1 MARSEIAESLL
12 EMHYFRVLVCHYRS
26 MFPGKKIEVFKPSTS
41 SEHWYGFDQA
51 YFRASVP
58 KPKVIEDIKAH
69 IHRTGVPTFTS
80 FRAFFLQF
88 KVVEKV
94 KKLSAL
100 SPALW
105 ASPYY
110 RSELY
115 LEPNKK
121 TGISQHEALRRLV
134 TVPGAS
140 VSYACPMIFD
150 ENDTLKRPRLGDIR
164 FVDVASSPSGW
175 LTAQRHFIAFQ
186 SPLANPFW
194 CSDPTEAK
202 SLNLS
207 DVIRNAKPLGEKE
220 LFALI
225 DSVRDILSSNIEVK
239 NRKEDEL
246 GTPYLPACFSI
257 VAEVK

>member
-1 MARSEIAESLL
+1 
-12 EMHYFRVLVCHYRS
+12 MHYFRVLVRHYKS
-26 MFPGKKIEVFKPSTS
+26 LFAGKKIEVFKPSTT

-69 IHRTGVPTFTS
+69 IHGTGTPTFIS

-88 KVVEKV
+88 KVVEMV
-94 KKLSAL
+94 KKRSDLA
-100 SPALW
+100 PPLW
-105 ASPYY
+105 TTPYY

-134 TVPGAS
+134 SVPGAS

-150 ENDTLKRPRLGDIR
+150 ENDTLKRPRLADIR
-164 FVDVASSPSGW
+164 FVDVSSSPTGW
-175 LTAQRHFIAFQ
+175 LTTQRHFIAFQ
-186 SPLANPFW
+186 APSSSPFW
-194 CSDPTEAK
+194 CSEPLEAK
-202 SLNLS
+202 SL
-207 DVIRNAKPLGEKE
+207 DIADIVRNAKSLKEDE

-225 DSVRDILSSNIEVK
+225 DAVQDVLA
-239 NRKEDEL
+239 RKDKARTLQGDDESIS
-246 GTPYLPACFSI
+246 YLPASFSI